1 MEIPPYLIA
10 SSLSGIL
17 AQRLVQVLCPDCK
30 VPARHDGKLVARL
43 GAAAARMFQRGSGCE
58 RCRGL
63 GAVARV
69 GIFELVTM
77 TPELRAL
84 IVNRAS
90 EAELRHLVSAGEG
103 LHSMFQDGLMKVI
116 DGRVDFDEL
125 VRVTEADHNWLDEQ
139 ESQAAARPMFSLP
152 SLTIVPSI

>member
-1 MEIPPYLIA
+1 V
-10 SSLSGIL
+10 
-17 AQRLVQVLCPDCK
+17 R
-30 VPARHDGKLVARL
+30 
-43 GAAAARMFQRGSGCE
+43 
-58 RCRGL
+58 
-63 GAVARV
+63 
-69 GIFELVTM
+69 
-77 TPELRAL
+77 
-84 IVNRAS
+84 
-90 EAELRHLVSAGEG
+90 AGEG